1 VVSFVADGP
10 LANAVVWVDG
20 REITH
25 SYPGGQAIPHGGHSW
40 VVDGNRYT
48 ATILRA
54 ITPVEPGPA
63 SVVVSLWETFETVN
77 GLYLTTTAQVPGE
90 PTRPVM
96 PDTPSG
102 QTIGPRTVRTLFH
115 CTPADVDGDGILGD
129 LRSAGVSHLTIAVFN
144 SPGDQPAWDT
154 FDKWRGAWEYLV
166 RPNLDWCAANGFRVL
181 ATGDGF
187 MRNDA
192 ERQWLATSP
201 FAEQAVRYVAAALR
215 DSGICDGIEMVDEVW
230 GDPAFFDV
238 TPFVSWWRAEGGPP
252 LAWPNQ
258 YPVAWEV
265 PELSD
270 YSSRYGTDAEWRAG
284 RAPPYAL
291 TVWQLWGAVR
301 RSSRDVPAARPWL
314 CLSGCTGPFYG
325 KRVAGGDYQPGDLLH
340 KGGMRAADVVAQ
352 VWMAL
357 AYGASG
363 VRVYGYDWKL
373 WRDHRANATV
383 GTNELQTGARPGD
396 ARWPGVAAALSS
408 VASREQLLLGTPY
421 TPTTSGPWVFGRRGS
436 LVWGV
441 NTSERDLPSP
451 NGPGVV
457 VAPGGETTSGLVPA
471 GCVILWE

>member
-1 VVSFVADGP
+1 MLWADGELVSQKNDP
-10 LANAVVWVDG
+10 MG
-20 REITH
+20 
-25 SYPGGQAIPHGGHSW
+25 HGWEQTDYGHL
-40 VVDGNRYT
+40 VR
-48 ATILRA
+48 LRGDLYR
-54 ITPVEPGPA
+54 PEPGDVGLTA
-63 SVVVSLWETFETVN
+63 SLWETWVSQS
-77 GLYLTTTAQVPGE
+77 GLYLSATANVGGSPS
-90 PTRPVM
+90 PFVLPAVT
-96 PDTPSG
+96 SG
-102 QTIGPRTVRTLFH
+102 QALMPRTVRTLFH
-115 CTPADVDGDGILGD
+115 CTPADVDGDGVLGD
-129 LRSAGVSHLTIAVFN
+129 FRAAGVSHLTVAVFN

-154 FDKWRGAWEYLV
+154 FDKWRAAWEYLV

-192 ERQWLATSP
+192 EREWLHTSP

-215 DSGICDGIEMVDEVW
+215 DTGLCDGVEMVDEVW
-230 GDPAFFDV
+230 PDPAV
-238 TPFVSWWRAEGGPP
+238 YQPENFVSWWRAEGGPP
-252 LAWPNQ
+252 LAWPSQ
-258 YPVAWEV
+258 YPIAWEV

-291 TVWQLWGAVR
+291 TVWQLRGAVR
-301 RSSRDVPAARPWL
+301 RSCRDVPAARPWL
-314 CLSGCTGPFYG
+314 STTGCTGPFYG

-352 VWMAL
+352 AWLAL

-363 VRVYGYDWKL
+363 VRVYSYDWKL
-373 WRDHRANATV
+373 WRDERADAAL
-383 GTNELQTGARPGD
+383 GTNEHQTGSRPGD
-396 ARWPGVAAALSS
+396 ERWPGVAAALSS

-441 NTSERDLPSP
+441 NTSERALPSP

-457 VAPGGETTSGLVPA
+457 VSPGGETTSGLVPA